1 MTRLSWKD
9 EIEILKSWSGNI
21 EVEVKLQTWNVQV
34 EIEMV
39 KFTVRYC
46 SRKQDLD
53 LGTSKLKKKMQ
64 NILVHRLVAAKETAC
79 STTFHCGDFM
89 RGLTGQNYLSFEVH
103 TCKCESAASAST
115 LQLCNF
121 NFAILL
127 TLQLQLYN
135 FHLNITTLQL

>member
-1 MTRLSWKD
+1 MLSQNYRERVKD
-9 EIEILKSWSGNI
+9 LCSG
-21 EVEVKLQTWNVQV
+21 
-34 EIEMV
+34 
-39 KFTVRYC
+39 
-46 SRKQDLD
+46 
-53 LGTSKLKKKMQ
+53 
-64 NILVHRLVAAKETAC
+64 
-79 STTFHCGDFM
+79 M

-103 TCKCESAASAST
+103 TCECESAASAST